1 MKHKIVIAFQARS
14 LRRLSLSLYLK
25 KCIRTALAQE
35 HVPAACEISVL
46 LTDDDGIRAINQA
59 QRQIDR
65 ATDVLSFPTVNYPAG
80 KTAGACEALLREEFD
95 PDTDACA
102 IGDIVISM
110 DHVRAQAAEYGH
122 SERRECGYLLTH
134 GLFHLLGYDHM
145 TEAEK
150 PVMRAMEEKA
160 LASIGLTREE

>member
-1 MKHKIVIAFQARS
+1 MKHKIVIAFQART

-65 ATDVLSFPTVNYPAG
+65 ATDVLSFPMFHFTPGQLPADFAA
-80 KTAGACEALLREEFD
+80 KAD
-95 PDTDACA
+95 PATGLVPLGDMA
-102 IGDIVISM
+102 ISLER
-110 DHVRAQAAEYGH
+110 VRAQAKEYGH
-122 SERRECGYLLTH
+122 AVQRELGYLTVHSVL
-134 GLFHLLGYDHM
+134 HLLGYDHLDEGPM
-145 TEAEK
+145 K
-150 PVMRAMEEKA
+150 KQMRA
-160 LASIGLTREE
+160 REEAIMAEIVLER